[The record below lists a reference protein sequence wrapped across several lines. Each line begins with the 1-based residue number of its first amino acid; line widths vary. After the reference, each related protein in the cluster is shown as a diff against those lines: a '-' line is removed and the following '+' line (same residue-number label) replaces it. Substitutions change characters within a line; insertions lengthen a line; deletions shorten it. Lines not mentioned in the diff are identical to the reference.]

1 MARRQ
6 THTEVAM
13 TFRLFQ
19 AIALLI
25 VGFVCGSASAAMP
38 SVSLQ
43 SVKGDFADVRERVVM
58 ALENRGL
65 VLNYTA
71 HISNMLERTG
81 KDIGRARQV
90 YGTAELLEFCSAAL
104 SRRMMEADPRNI
116 VFCPYAIAVYTLP
129 NDPAKVYVSYRR
141 PPVVGSGQS
150 MKALREVGKL
160 LDDIVRDALK

>member
-1 MARRQ
+1 
-6 THTEVAM
+6 M
-13 TFRLFQ
+13 TFKFSK

-25 VGFVCGSASAAMP
+25 IGFACGSASAAMP
-38 SVSLQ
+38 GVSIR
-43 SVKGDFADVRERVVM
+43 SVKGDFDDVRERVVM
-58 ALENRGL
+58 ALESRGL

-71 HISNMLERTG
+71 HIGNMLERTG
-81 KDIGRARQV
+81 KDIGSERQI

-104 SRRMMEADPRNI
+104 SRKMMEADPRNI

-141 PPVVGSGQS
+141 PPAAGSARS

>member
-1 MARRQ
+1 
-6 THTEVAM
+6 M
-13 TFRLFQ
+13 TFKFSK

-25 VGFVCGSASAAMP
+25 IGFACGSASAAAP
-38 SVSLQ
+38 GVALQ
-43 SVKGDFADVRERVVM
+43 SVKGDFDDVRERVVM
-58 ALENRGL
+58 ALESRGL

-81 KDIGRARQV
+81 KDIGRERQI
-90 YGTAELLEFCSAAL
+90 YGTAEVLEFCSAAL

-129 NDPAKVYVSYRR
+129 NDPAKVYISYRR
-141 PPVVGSGQS
+141 PLAVGSGLS

>member
-1 MARRQ
+1 M
-6 THTEVAM
+6 
-13 TFRLFQ
+13 RLGFSRV
-19 AIALLI
+19 IALLI
-25 VGFVCGSASAAMP
+25 IVFACGSASAAVP
-38 SVSLQ
+38 GVTIR
-43 SVKGDFADVRERVVM
+43 SVKGDFDDVRERVVM
-58 ALENRGL
+58 AIESRGL

-81 KDIGRARQV
+81 KDIGRERQI
-90 YGTAELLEFCSAAL
+90 YGTAEVLEFCSAAV

-129 NDPAKVYVSYRR
+129 NDSAKVYVSYRR
-141 PPVVGSGQS
+141 PLAVGPGHS

>member
-1 MARRQ
+1 
-6 THTEVAM
+6 M
-13 TFRLFQ
+13 TRNLSR

-25 VGFVCGSASAAMP
+25 VGFSCGSASAAMP
-38 SVSLQ
+38 GVSLQ
-43 SVKGDFADVRERVVM
+43 SVKGDFDDIRERVVL
-58 ALENRGL
+58 AIESRGL

-81 KDIGRARQV
+81 KDIGRGRQI

-104 SRRMMEADPRNI
+104 SRTMMEADPRNI

-141 PPVVGSGQS
+141 PLAVGSGQS